1 LEFTYIKFV
10 KINDQRNVMLNS
22 REILQYSNDGY
33 LPGIPMLSNEEV
45 AYYRD
50 ACLRCCG
57 TGLQDGV
64 RRQASN
70 RVKSFLLYPWAAE
83 LVRHQGILDVVE
95 SLIGS
100 NILVFH
106 ATVWF
111 KQPGTG
117 DYVPWHQDATYFG
130 LDPHEHVT
138 AWVALTD
145 STQENGCVEVMPG
158 SHALGQ
164 RPHRD
169 DRDKRAMLSRGQTLS
184 IDLDESRAAPLL
196 LSAGE
201 ISFHHTLLMHRS
213 APNKSSRPRVGIG
226 ISFIPTRVRHITET
240 RLSATLVRGVDSF
253 GHFDMEPSPTE
264 EANTAAVATHADSLL
279 RYHQASES
287 IPEMKK
293 VH

>member
-22 REILQYSNDGY
+22 REIVQYSNDGY

-57 TGLQDGV
+57 AGLQDGV

-213 APNKSSRPRVGIG
+213 APNKSPGPRVGIG

-253 GHFDMEPSPTE
+253 GHFDLELPPTE
-264 EANTAAVATHADSLL
+264 EASKAAVATHADSLS

-287 IPEMKK
+287 IPEMLK

>member
-1 LEFTYIKFV
+1 
-10 KINDQRNVMLNS
+10 MLS
-22 REILQYSNDGY
+22 SKEIRQYSNDGY
-33 LPGIPMLSNEEV
+33 LPGIPILSNKEV
-45 AYYRD
+45 KFYRD

-57 TGLQDGV
+57 AGLQDGV

-70 RVKSFLLYPWAAE
+70 RVKPFLLYPWAAK
-83 LVRHQGILDVVE
+83 LVRHRGILDVVE
-95 SLIGS
+95 ALIGP
-100 NILVFH
+100 NIFVFH

-130 LDPHEHVT
+130 LEPHEHVT

-145 STQENGCVEVMPG
+145 STRKNGCVEVMPG

-164 RPHRD
+164 KPHRD
-169 DRDKRAMLSRGQTLS
+169 DRDNRAMLSRGQTLS
-184 IDLDESRAAPLL
+184 IDVDESCAIPLL
-196 LSAGE
+196 LSTGE

-213 APNKSSRPRVGIG
+213 APNNSSGPRVGIG

-240 RLSATLVRGVDSF
+240 RLSATLVRGVDNF
-253 GHFDMEPSPTE
+253 GHFDLEPSPTE
-264 EANTAAVATHADSLL
+264 EASTASIAAHSDSLS

-287 IPEMKK
+287 IPEMVK